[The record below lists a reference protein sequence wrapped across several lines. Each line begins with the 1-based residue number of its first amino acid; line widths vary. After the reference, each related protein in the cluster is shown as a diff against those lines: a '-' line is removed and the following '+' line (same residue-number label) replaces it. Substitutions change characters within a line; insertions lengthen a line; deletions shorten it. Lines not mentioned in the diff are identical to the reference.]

1 MEYIVNRFN
10 TKRLL
15 SQALCGLLLTTA
27 ASAASAASSS
37 TGLSSLDILQQFN
50 LVVLGDSTAKKGA
63 EVDGRAYIGGTLNGG
78 KYAVTT
84 AQNTSTT
91 AMKSSLSSLSKTL
104 STQATTGGYNVDQHN
119 KATFTAKANTAGIA
133 VINLTASDITK
144 LNSTNNF
151 KFNLDNSVK
160 ALLLNVSGQ
169 SSTLTANLFGS
180 LEKLANKTLWNF
192 YDATT
197 VTLDRQFAGSV
208 LAPNA
213 TLTNNKQILGG
224 VYVNSLTQNG
234 LIKSTTFTGA
244 TALTSITAAVPEP
257 ETYALMGLGL
267 VMLGWRHKKSRAT
280 SLATA

>member
-1 MEYIVNRFN
+1 M
-10 TKRLL
+10 
-15 SQALCGLLLTTA
+15 
-27 ASAASAASSS
+27 
-37 TGLSSLDILQQFN
+37 
-50 LVVLGDSTAKKGA
+50 VLGNSTAKNGA

-104 STQATTGGYNVDQHN
+104 STQATTRGYNVDQHN
-119 KATFTAKANTAGIA
+119 KATFKAKANTAGIA
-133 VINLTASDITK
+133 VINLTASNITE
-144 LNSTNNF
+144 LNSTKNF
-151 KFNLDNSVK
+151 SFNVDSSAK
-160 ALLLNVSGQ
+160 ALLFNVSGQ

-180 LEKLANKTLWNF
+180 LQKLASKTLWNF

-197 VTLDRQFAGSV
+197 VTLDSQFAGSV

-234 LIKSTTFTGA
+234 LIKSTTFIGA